1 MTLFFDS
8 SGIVKLYV
16 PERQH
21 AEVRDLAG
29 PIIVAAVTR
38 VEVAS
43 AFWRKHRMGEIDAGD
58 AATLSGA
65 FEADLDDA
73 DGRFAV
79 IGLGPLIVRRAVESV
94 SRHALRAYD
103 AVQLATACV
112 ARDVVGAVDAFV
124 VFDVALRQAALIE
137 GFHVVPAVLDR

>member
-8 SGIVKLYV
+8 SAIAKLYV

-21 AEVRDLAG
+21 AAVRDLAG

-43 AFWRKHRMGEIDAGD
+43 AFWRKHRMGEIDASD
-58 AATLSGA
+58 AATLSVA
-65 FEADLDDA
+65 FEADLDDTS
-73 DGRFAV
+73 GRFAV

-103 AVQLATACV
+103 AVQLATAWV

-124 VFDVALRQAALIE
+124 VFDRALRQAALIE
-137 GFHVVPAVLDR
+137 GFRLVPVVLDH